1 MAGAASIAVD
11 SVDGMNPLLVNVSEL
26 LRRPGNDK
34 DLALAL
40 LPIDLDIDEPR
51 IDVDDV
57 LQADLHLAS
66 LSDGVVVSGTLA
78 VPWHDT
84 CRRCLEP
91 IDTTTVADIHELYQ
105 ERVTNDDAFPITGL
119 QIDLQAMLRQL
130 ALLELPIA
138 ALCRPDC
145 AGLCPVCGADRNLEP
160 CSCDTTVRDSRFAA
174 LDELKNRLN

>member
-1 MAGAASIAVD
+1 
-11 SVDGMNPLLVNVSEL
+11 MNPLLVNVSEL

-34 DLALAL
+34 NLALAL
-40 LPIDLDIDEPR
+40 LPIDLDLHESR
-51 IDVDDV
+51 IDSTES
-57 LQADLHLAS
+57 LGAALHLES
-66 LSDGVVVSGTLA
+66 LSDGIVVSGTLA

-84 CRRCLEP
+84 CRRCLAD
-91 IDTTTVADIHELYQ
+91 IDTTTVADVHELYQ
-105 ERVTNDDAFPITGL
+105 EHVTNDDAFPILGL

-145 AGLCPVCGADRNLEP
+145 AGLCAVCGIDLNVET
-160 CSCDTTVRDSRFAA
+160 CNCDTTVLDHRFSA